1 MKLYLVAQIL
11 CLLPVKAFVNPDV
24 FSVLLVW
31 QHARSLRTP
40 VWSLLLLFRATEQ
53 VSQEEDAGFR
63 QSLLR
68 QMNQSFQYILQNI
81 GGALSILDPNE
92 VSPGVVIA
100 SPLRTRPNYF
110 YNWIRDSALVMRT
123 LIVQLDEDTTGDFAF
138 LKTIIENYIEESYH
152 LQRLP
157 NRSGMFDDFQRSGLG
172 EPKFMADGKT
182 FDDDWGRPQSDGPGL
197 RAVTIIDYLH
207 LLKRHNETLTSNF
220 LGNSTFVYHEI
231 VKPDLD
237 YVIAHWAAEAFD
249 LWEEINALHFFNSLT
264 MLRALAEG
272 RRFATEVGESD
283 AFIDALSTTFDSLKS
298 LVTDPSTGFA
308 PETLLHIVETP
319 KVKQLGI
326 RGGLDAA
333 TLLAALHSHE
343 IGRPETETIPF
354 DVDDHRILNTLLY
367 MVSDMKYRYP
377 INNVNSLIQQ
387 NGGIGLGRYPE
398 DLYDGYGTSEGNPWF
413 IATASAAEVVL
424 RTIYKVLYRKQ
435 DLVIFANN
443 RKFFATFCGAWIDQM
458 PPDDSKTLAYGSQ
471 EYSQVIS
478 AMFSYANKFLK
489 VVMSHVDTNHRMLEQ
504 FNKYTGYMQGAEDL
518 TWSYSSFY
526 NCARWR
532 FKVAELVKGMDR
544 TTDA

>member
-11 CLLPVKAFVNPDV
+11 L
-24 FSVLLVW
+24 
-31 QHARSLRTP
+31 
-40 VWSLLLLFRATEQ
+40 WSLLLLFRATEQ
-53 VSQEEDAGFR
+53 ISQEEDAGFE
-63 QSLLR
+63 QSLVR
-68 QMNQSFQYILQNI
+68 QKNQSFQYILQNI

-123 LIVQLDEDTTGDFAF
+123 LIVQLDEDTTGNFAF

-157 NRSGMFDDFQRSGLG
+157 NRSGMFDDSQRSGLG

-207 LLKRHNETLTSNF
+207 LLERHNETLSSNF

-264 MLRALAEG
+264 MLRALVEG

-298 LVTDPSTGFA
+298 LVTDASTGFA

-319 KVKQLGI
+319 KFKQLGI

-387 NGGIGLGRYPE
+387 NGGVGLGRYPE

-413 IATASAAEVVL
+413 IATASAAEVA
-424 RTIYKVLYRKQ
+424 LYRKQ
-435 DLVIFANN
+435 DLVISANN

-458 PPDDSKTLAYGSQ
+458 APDDSKTLAYGSQ

-478 AMFSYANKFLK
+478 AMFSYANNFLK
-489 VVMSHVDTNHRMLEQ
+489 VVMSHVDTNNHRMLEQ